1 MTFKTINPA
10 TEEIIEIYEE
20 LNSEVINEKLK
31 LSQKAFLD
39 WRNTSFSDR
48 SELMIKVSDILRDNK
63 ISYAELMSVEMG
75 KPFNQGLS
83 EVEKCAWVCEY
94 YAQYA
99 ESILADDIIST
110 EIKSS
115 YVAYLPIGP
124 VLAIMPWNFPF
135 WQVFRFAAPTIM
147 AGNTGI
153 LKHARNT
160 MGCAIAIED
169 VFTKAGFPKGVFT
182 NLIIGSGP
190 VDEIIKNK
198 IVKAVTLTGSTPV
211 GMQVASTAGSVLKK
225 SVMELGGSDPYVV
238 LADADVEHAA
248 KICAS
253 ARLVNSGQ
261 SCIAA
266 KRFIVEKSI
275 IREFEE
281 LFTIE
286 MKKAAMGNPLDKSV
300 TVGPQARKDLQL
312 DLHRQVEDSI
322 AKGAKL
328 LLGGNIPE
336 GAGFFYPPTILSNIQ
351 NNMAAYNE
359 ETFGPVAAII
369 NADNESDAIEKA
381 NDTCFGLGAAV
392 FTADLEKG
400 NDIAR
405 NKLNAGCCFVND
417 FVRSDPRL
425 PFGGVKDSG
434 FGRELGTFGIKEFI
448 NIKSICVY

>member
-1 MTFKTINPA
+1 MTFETINPA
-10 TEEIIEIYEE
+10 TEEIIEVYEE
-20 LNSEVINEKLK
+20 LSSTEINEKLTI
-31 LSQKAFLD
+31 SEKAFD
-39 WRNTSFSDR
+39 EWKYTSFSER
-48 SELMIKVSDILRDNK
+48 NALMLNAAEILRDKKN
-63 ISYAELMSVEMG
+63 IYAELMAMEMG
-75 KPFNQGLS
+75 KPYNQGLS
-83 EVEKCAWVCEY
+83 EVDKCSWVCEY
-94 YAQYA
+94 YAQNA
-99 ESILADDIIST
+99 ESILADEVIKT

-115 YVAYLPIGP
+115 YVAYLPLGP
-124 VLAIMPWNFPF
+124 VLGVMPWNFPF

-182 NLIIGSGP
+182 NLVIGSGP
-190 VDEIIKNK
+190 VEAIIRNK
-198 IVKAVTLTGSTPV
+198 AVKAVTLTGSTPV
-211 GMQVASTAGSVLKK
+211 GMKVASTAGSVLKK

-238 LADADVEHAA
+238 LADADIEKAA
-248 KICAS
+248 KICAA

-266 KRFIVEKSI
+266 KRFIIEKTVI
-275 IREFEE
+275 KDFEV
-281 LFTIE
+281 LFTYE
-286 MKKAAMGNPLDKSV
+286 MKKAVMGNPLDKSV

-312 DLHRQVEDSI
+312 ELQRQVEQSI
-322 AKGAKL
+322 AEGAKL
-328 LLGGNIPE
+328 LLGGFIPD
-336 GAGFFYPPTILSNIQ
+336 GIGYYYPPTVLTNVQ
-351 NNMAAYNE
+351 KDMPVFYE

-369 NADNESDAIEKA
+369 NAENEEEAIEKA
-381 NDTCFGLGAAV
+381 NDTSFGLGAAI
-392 FTADLEKG
+392 FTSDYDKG

-425 PFGGVKDSG
+425 PFGGIKDSG